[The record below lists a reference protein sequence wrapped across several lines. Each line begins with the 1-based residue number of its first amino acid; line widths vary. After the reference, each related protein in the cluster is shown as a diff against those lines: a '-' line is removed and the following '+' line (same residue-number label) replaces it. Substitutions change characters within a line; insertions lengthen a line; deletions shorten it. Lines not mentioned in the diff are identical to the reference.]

1 MGDQSQAEDLIPS
14 AHKANSQEVKVDEE
28 NKEESQYEDE
38 YYEEESEEEDDD
50 SVTPSE
56 MARQRFGGNDR
67 TKVDEDL

>member
-1 MGDQSQAEDLIPS
+1 M
-14 AHKANSQEVKVDEE
+14 DEE

-56 MARQRFGGNDR
+56 MARQRFGGDR
-67 TKVDEDL
+67 TNVDQDLQKVR